1 VKKIFV
7 VILLI
12 FILPSSLYPEEKN
25 SKSDKWEEL
34 FHKANQFYK
43 DGNFE
48 NALNTY
54 LEIASS
60 GHVSG
65 DLYYNMGNACFRLK
79 MTGHAILYY
88 ERARAFIPRDADLD
102 FNLKYVRK
110 LAKDE
115 IEISADII
123 TSIFF
128 WTAYMTHKELFL
140 LFAVVNLIAWSAL
153 ALRLYLKKEWT
164 YYLFIIFLA
173 AWFIT
178 GASFT
183 WKYYI
188 SLSDNRAVILSEE
201 ADVLSGP
208 DSGDKL
214 LFQVH
219 AGTVVYLKDT
229 EDKWKLINL
238 PDNKRGWI
246 KADTLESIRQK

>member
-1 VKKIFV
+1 MLY
-7 VILLI
+7 ILRGKTAKAI
-12 FILPSSLYPEEKN
+12 NGRSCFT
-25 SKSDKWEEL
+25 
-34 FHKANQFYK
+34 KANQFYK

-54 LEIASS
+54 LEVSGS

-65 DLYYNMGNACFRLK
+65 DLYYNMGNACYRLK

-88 ERARAFIPRDADLD
+88 ERARTFIPRDADLD
-102 FNLKYVRK
+102 FNLRYVKK

-115 IEISADII
+115 IEAPVNIISG
-123 TSIFF
+123 IFF
-128 WTAYMTHKELFL
+128 WTAYMTHKELFV
-140 LFAVVNLIAWSAL
+140 LFACINLFACAAL

-173 AWFIT
+173 VWIIT
-178 GASFT
+178 GASFA
-183 WKYYI
+183 WKYY
-188 SLSDNRAVILSEE
+188 LFLNDDRAVILSEE

-214 LFQVH
+214 LFQLH
-219 AGTVVYLKDT
+219 AGALVYQKET
-229 EDKWKLINL
+229 EDKWKLISL

-246 KADTLESIRQK
+246 KADALERIRQQ